1 MDQIKIGSFLR
12 MLRKERNLTQEQLA
26 EKMNVSRRSVS
37 RWETGSNLPDL
48 DLLIE
53 MADFYQVDLRELMNG
68 ERKSEQMDQEMK
80 DTVLQVAEYSNEDKR
95 RITKTMLVYLM
106 IGIAALIVSMVLKF
120 VEIGEGFWPGFLDG
134 ACTGLMFWS
143 LLMGILFAS
152 GSLTQVKAFKLRL
165 LGKKEA
171 AK

>member
-12 MLRKERNLTQEQLA
+12 MLRKENNLTQEQLA

-53 MADFYQVDLRELMNG
+53 MADFYQVDLRELLNG

-95 RITKTMLVYLM
+95 RITKTVLVYLM
-106 IGIAALIVSMVLKF
+106 TGIAALIVSTVLKF

-152 GSLTQVKAFKLRL
+152 DSLTQVKAFKLRL

>member
-12 MLRKERNLTQEQLA
+12 MLRKENNLTQEQLA

-95 RITKTMLVYLM
+95 RITKTVLVYLK
-106 IGIAALIVSMVLKF
+106 IGIAALIVSTVLKF

-134 ACTGLMFWS
+134 TCTGLMFWS
-143 LLMGILFAS
+143 LLMGILFVS

>member
-1 MDQIKIGSFLR
+1 MDQIKIGSFLKE
-12 MLRKERNLTQEQLA
+12 LRNGKGLTQEQLA

-53 MADFYQVDLRELMNG
+53 MADFYQVDLRELLNG

-80 DTVLQVAEYSNEDKR
+80 ETVLQVAEYSNEEKK
-95 RITKTMLVYLM
+95 RITRTVLVYLLV
-106 IGIAALIVSMVLKF
+106 GIVALIISTVLKF
-120 VEIGEGFWPGFLDG
+120 VKPEGGFWWGFLDG

-143 LLMGILFAS
+143 LLMGILYAT
-152 GSLTQVKAFKLRL
+152 GSLTQVKAFKMRL
-165 LGKKEA
+165 LGRKEEA
-171 AK
+171 E

>member
-1 MDQIKIGSFLR
+1 MR
-12 MLRKERNLTQEQLA
+12 
-26 EKMNVSRRSVS
+26 
-37 RWETGSNLPDL
+37 ETGSNLPDL

-53 MADFYQVDLRELMNG
+53 MADFYQVDLRELLNG

-95 RITKTMLVYLM
+95 RITKTVLVYLM
-106 IGIAALIVSMVLKF
+106 TGIAALIVSTVLKF
-120 VEIGEGFWPGFLDG
+120 VEIGEGFWLGFLDG

-152 GSLTQVKAFKLRL
+152 DSLTQVKAFKLRL